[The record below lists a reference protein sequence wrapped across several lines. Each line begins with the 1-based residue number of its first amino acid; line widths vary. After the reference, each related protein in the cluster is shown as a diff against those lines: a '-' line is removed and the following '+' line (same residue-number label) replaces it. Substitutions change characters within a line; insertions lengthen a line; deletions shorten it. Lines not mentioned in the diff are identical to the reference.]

1 MNLLFV
7 CSRNRLRS
15 PSAEAVFG
23 DCAGVEVASAGTSV
37 DADMPVSADL
47 IEWAEIIFV
56 MERIHERKLL
66 ERFGPLLRAKRVVV
80 LGIPD
85 KYGYMDTELV
95 ALLRRKLSPYLVKLG
110 LSRASD

>member
-1 MNLLFV
+1 
-7 CSRNRLRS
+7 
-15 PSAEAVFG
+15 VFA

-37 DADMPVSADL
+37 DADMPISADL

-66 ERFGPLLRAKRVVV
+66 ERFGPLLRAKRVVI

-85 KYGYMDTELV
+85 RYGYMDTELV
-95 ALLRRKLSPYLVKLG
+95 ALLRRKLSPYLAKLG
-110 LSRASD
+110 LSRTPDYS